1 MAVPSLEQTEN
12 LERLAQ
18 APTGDF
24 EVTREVGYY
33 QLVWRRL
40 RRHRPAMA
48 GVVLLIFVASSCFIV
63 PGFQVG
69 PITWNGFLP
78 SDWNNPDLLHRFAA
92 PNWPHIMGTDEL
104 GRDIFYRVLK
114 GGQISILVGLGATV
128 VTILVG
134 VTFGAL
140 SGYFGGFL
148 DNLLMRITDAML
160 TVPSIFILILLSSG
174 IKVEIPIPFTGI
186 TLGGLLPGQTPP
198 LIILAIKGRYYLY
211 LHRDRLDLYVISLI
225 AAWVFVMLLLV
236 FAWALIAWPYTAR
249 IIRSVVLSV
258 REKEFVEAARAIGS
272 GTPKILIRHI
282 LPNALGP
289 IVVSATLTIGVAI
302 ITESALS
309 YLGLGI
315 GPPIAS
321 WGSMLFHAQEFI
333 WEAAHYALFP
343 GAMIL
348 ITVLCVNF
356 IGDGLR
362 DAFDPRSFER

>member
-48 GVVLLIFVASSCFIV
+48 GVVVLMFVALSCFIV
-63 PGFQVG
+63 PGFQLG
-69 PITWNGFLP
+69 PITWNGFLT

-128 VTILVG
+128 VTIFVG
-134 VTFGAL
+134 VSFGAL

-174 IKVEIPIPFTGI
+174 IKIEIPIPFTSAK
-186 TLGGLLPGQTPP
+186 LGGLLPGQTPP
-198 LIILAIKGRYYLY
+198 LIILAIGI
-211 LHRDRLDLYVISLI
+211 V
-225 AAWVFVMLLLV
+225 
-236 FAWALIAWPYTAR
+236 AWPYTAR

>member
-1 MAVPSLEQTEN
+1 MAVPSLEQTEGI
-12 LERLAQ
+12 EQLA
-18 APTGDF
+18 AVPSGDF
-24 EVTREVGYY
+24 EVTREIGYY

-40 RRHRPAMA
+40 RHHRPAMVSA
-48 GVVLLIFVASSCFIV
+48 VVLAVIALSCFII

-69 PITWNGFLP
+69 PVTWGGFLP
-78 SDWNNPDLLHRFAA
+78 ADWNSPNLLHRFDG
-92 PNWPHIMGTDEL
+92 PTWPHIMGTDEL
-104 GRDIFYRVLK
+104 GRDIFLRVLK
-114 GGQISILVGLGATV
+114 GGQVSILVGLGAAFVTV
-128 VTILVG
+128 VVG

-140 SGYFGGFL
+140 SGYFGGFV
-148 DNLLMRITDAML
+148 DNALMRVTDAML

-174 IKVEIPIPFTGI
+174 IKVGPV
-186 TLGGLLPGQTPP
+186 LVPGQTPP
-198 LIILAIKGRYYLY
+198 LIIVAIG
-211 LHRDRLDLYVISLI
+211 
-225 AAWVFVMLLLV
+225 LV
-236 FAWALIAWPYTAR
+236 AWPYTAR

-258 REKEFVEAARAIGS
+258 REKEYVEAARAIGS
-272 GTPKILIRHI
+272 GTRKILIRHI

-289 IVVSATLTIGVAI
+289 IVVSATLYVGVAI

>member
-1 MAVPSLEQTEN
+1 MAVPSLEQTEGI
-12 LERLAQ
+12 EHLAA
-18 APTGDF
+18 APSGDF
-24 EVTREVGYY
+24 EVDREVGYY

-40 RRHRPAMA
+40 RRHRPAMVSS
-48 GVVLLIFVASSCFIV
+48 VVLAAIALSCFVI

-69 PITWNGFLP
+69 PVNWNGFLP
-78 SDWNNPDLLHRFAA
+78 TEWNNPDLLHRFAG
-92 PNWPHIMGTDEL
+92 PGWPHLMGTDEL
-104 GRDIFYRVLK
+104 GRDILYRVLK
-114 GGQISILVGLGATV
+114 GGQISILVGLGAAFVTV
-128 VTILVG
+128 VVG

-148 DNLLMRITDAML
+148 DNVLMRVTDAML

-174 IKVEIPIPFTGI
+174 IRVGPV
-186 TLGGLLPGQTPP
+186 LVPGQTPP
-198 LIILAIKGRYYLY
+198 LIIVAIG
-211 LHRDRLDLYVISLI
+211 
-225 AAWVFVMLLLV
+225 LV
-236 FAWALIAWPYTAR
+236 AWPYTAR

-272 GTPKILIRHI
+272 GTRKILIRHV

-289 IVVSATLTIGVAI
+289 IVVSATLYVGVAI

-362 DAFDPRSFER
+362 DAFDPRSFDR